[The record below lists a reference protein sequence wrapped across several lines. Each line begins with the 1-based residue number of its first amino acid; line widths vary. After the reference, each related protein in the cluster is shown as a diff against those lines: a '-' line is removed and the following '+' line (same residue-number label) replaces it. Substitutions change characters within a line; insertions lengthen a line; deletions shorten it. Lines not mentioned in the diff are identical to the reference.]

1 MFSFERKKVELS
13 VVISNLSNSLKD
25 IQGNIFLNLSKNIIL
40 LAKIGHQIIGKHE
53 ELNFGFCEKSDNIRL
68 FNCLL

>member
-13 VVISNLSNSLKD
+13 VVISNLSNPLKD

-40 LAKIGHQIIGKHE
+40 LAKIRHQIIGM
-53 ELNFGFCEKSDNIRL
+53 NFGFCAKSDNVRL